1 MSFCLLWS
9 ACHLCLWCGQASQL
23 SVEECLMLGQE
34 MHGKEVEGR
43 HLGVKLDSYA

>member
-1 MSFCLLWS
+1 MASHLKHAGAWPAVFVVLTRNS
-9 ACHLCLWCGQASQL
+9 AFNCF
-23 SVEECLMLGQE
+23 MLVQE